1 MLATMEG
8 NMNELSQ
15 KTVVGVTLKWTN
27 HKCVAQYLH
36 MYTPRSLPSQD
47 ILHFQLSHAPFW
59 SVTPPHITLQ

>member
-15 KTVVGVTLKWTN
+15 QTDVRNALKCTN
-27 HKCVAQYLH
+27 HKCVAQRLH

-59 SVTPPHITLQ
+59 SVTPPHIALQ